1 MGNRMRIVSL
11 LPSATEIVYAL
22 GLGDDLVAVT
32 HECDFPPSA
41 RAKRHVT
48 RNLIPTGLASAEIDR
63 AVLESSQNAH
73 SIYQLDIEVLVG
85 LRPDLILTQDLC
97 EVCAVPRSAVD
108 EAVQRLDAPAA
119 VLSLDP
125 TKLEDVLLSI
135 EQVGEATGY
144 QEEARRLV
152 TSLRERIEAVAAATS
167 DVAQRPRV
175 FCCDWLDPVFCS
187 GHWVPEQVRL
197 AGGVDGLGQEAGP
210 AISIEWQEVLRY
222 APEVIVLMPCGF
234 DASQAVARID
244 ELAHRSGWDTLPAV
258 TKGRVYAVD
267 ASAYFSRP
275 GPRLV
280 DGLELLAW
288 ILHSES
294 FHKLAPS
301 HAALKSVPRPAG
313 ASSVENWR
321 PRFEPYI

>member
-1 MGNRMRIVSL
+1 MRIVSL

-32 HECDFPPSA
+32 HECDFPPGA
-41 RAKRHVT
+41 RAKRQVT
-48 RNLIPTGLASAEIDR
+48 RNLIPTGLASAETDR
-63 AVLESSQNAH
+63 AVLESSQNAN
-73 SIYQLDIEVLVG
+73 SIYQLDIEALVG

-108 EAVQRLDAPAA
+108 EAVQRLDSPAA

-125 TKLEDVLLSI
+125 TNLEDVLLSI
-135 EQVGEATGY
+135 ERVGEATGH

-152 TSLRERIEAVAAATS
+152 TSLHERIEAVAAATS
-167 DVAQRPRV
+167 GMAQRPRV
-175 FCCDWLDPVFCS
+175 LCCEWLDPVFCS

-197 AGGVDGLGQEAGP
+197 AGGVDRLGQEAGP
-210 AISIEWQEVLRY
+210 AISIDWQEVLRY
-222 APEVIVLMPCGF
+222 APEVIILMPCGF
-234 DASQAVARID
+234 DASQAAAHID

-280 DGLELLAW
+280 DGLELLAR

-294 FHKLAPS
+294 FNKLAPS

>member
-1 MGNRMRIVSL
+1 MRIASL

-32 HECDFPPSA
+32 HECDFPPDA
-41 RAKRHVT
+41 RVKRHVT

-63 AVLESSQNAH
+63 AVWESSQDAH
-73 SIYQLDIEVLVG
+73 SIYQLDIEALVG

-108 EAVQRLDAPAA
+108 DAVRRLDSPPAI
-119 VLSLDP
+119 LSLDP
-125 TKLEDVLLSI
+125 TNLQDVLLNI
-135 EQVGEATGY
+135 EEVGEATGY
-144 QEEARRLV
+144 EAKARLLV
-152 TSLRERIEAVAAATS
+152 TSLRDRIEAIAAATS
-167 DVAQRPRV
+167 AVAQRPRV
-175 FCCDWLDPVFCS
+175 LCCEWLDPVFCS

-210 AISIEWQEVLRY
+210 AISIAWQEVLQY
-222 APEVIVLMPCGF
+222 APEVIILMPCGF
-234 DASQAVARID
+234 DASQAAAHID
-244 ELAHRSGWDTLPAV
+244 ELAHRSGWETLPAV

-267 ASAYFSRP
+267 ASAYYSRP

-280 DGLELLAW
+280 DGLELLAR
-288 ILHSES
+288 ILHPGSY
-294 FHKLAPS
+294 HKSAPR

-321 PRFEPYI
+321 PRFEPFV

>member
-1 MGNRMRIVSL
+1 MRIVSL

-32 HECDFPPSA
+32 HECDFPIGA
-41 RAKRHVT
+41 RAKRQVT
-48 RNLIPTGLASAEIDR
+48 RNLIPTGHASAEIDR

-73 SIYQLDIEVLVG
+73 SIYRLDIEVLVA

-97 EVCAVPRSAVD
+97 AVCAVPRSAVD

-125 TKLEDVLLSI
+125 TNLEDVLLSI

-144 QEEARRLV
+144 YEEARRLV
-152 TSLRERIEAVAAATS
+152 TSLRQRIEAVVAATS
-167 DVAQRPRV
+167 GVSQRPRV

-187 GHWVPEQVRL
+187 GHWVPQQVLL

-210 AISIEWQEVLRY
+210 AISIDWQEVLWY
-222 APEVIVLMPCGF
+222 APEVIILMPCGF
-234 DASQAVARID
+234 DASHATAHID

-258 TKGRVYAVD
+258 TKGRVYVVD

-280 DGLELLAW
+280 DGLELLAR

-294 FHKLAPS
+294 FPKLAPS

-313 ASSVENWR
+313 ASSVENR
-321 PRFEPYI
+321 RLRFEPYI